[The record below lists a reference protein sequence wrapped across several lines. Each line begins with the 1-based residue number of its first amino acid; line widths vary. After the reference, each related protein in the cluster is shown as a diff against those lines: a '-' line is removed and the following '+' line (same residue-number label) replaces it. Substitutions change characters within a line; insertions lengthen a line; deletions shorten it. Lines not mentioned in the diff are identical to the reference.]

1 MFLRSRLLLRAQQ
14 HPRILGEFCTGQVTP
29 QLPVIVLFKL
39 VFFSLCVFIVFLRFL
54 IPSFL
59 VKDPARELLRLQ
71 LLLEKKDQELAR
83 GRLELEKKEL
93 EWRMRELHANGVD
106 QTGGKTITRGNI
118 SDMETS
124 QLNRSV
130 FY

>member
-1 MFLRSRLLLRAQQ
+1 M
-14 HPRILGEFCTGQVTP
+14 V
-29 QLPVIVLFKL
+29 
-39 VFFSLCVFIVFLRFL
+39 
-54 IPSFL
+54 SFL
-59 VKDPARELLRLQ
+59 VKDPAQELLRLQ
-71 LLLEKKDQELAR
+71 LLLEKKDQELAH

-106 QTGGKTITRGNI
+106 QTGEKTITRGNI

-130 FY
+130 FF